1 MIFSFS
7 PHMRKLYGDQ
17 IRKEA
22 GLTKTLRS
30 AAVALPKTIP
40 DELRQEVTKM
50 LKDKSEI
57 QAALST
63 TKNVERIVKETVE
76 KVERVVEET
85 AGAVGDMVEAA
96 RPKLQ
101 EMVADTKILLEN
113 STSRLLIPKVTNDLD
128 AYDLSKYSITFSN
141 DPTDN
146 ISFTFGEPIT
156 LNWQAPPN
164 HGHKDWIGVYKITGN
179 KSKHVTTISS
189 KGLWTW
195 TTPRLADTVED
206 SSPSDSPR
214 VTEGTVT
221 FRGDKLPWEIGSYEF
236 RYHHDGKHNVMA
248 RSRPFDIVGM
258 WYKLSV
264 LLRLIINKH

>member
-1 MIFSFS
+1 MFHSS

-30 AAVALPKTIP
+30 AAVSLPKSIP
-40 DELRQEVTKM
+40 DEFRQEVTKM
-50 LKDKSEI
+50 LRDKSEL
-57 QAALST
+57 QAALNT
-63 TKNVERIVKETVE
+63 TKSVERIVKETVE

-96 RPKLQ
+96 RPRLQ

-128 AYDLSKYSITFSN
+128 AYDLSKYSIAFNT
-141 DPTDN
+141 DQTDN
-146 ISFTFGEPIT
+146 ISFTFGDQIS
-156 LNWQAPPN
+156 LKWHAPPN
-164 HGHKDWIGVYKITGN
+164 HGAKDWIGVYKITAN
-179 KSKHVTTISS
+179 KSKHITTISS

-195 TTPRLADTVED
+195 ITPHVDNTFED
-206 SSPSDSPR
+206 SSPILSPR
-214 VTEGTVT
+214 HTEGTVT

-248 RSRPFDIVGM
+248 RSLPFDIVG
-258 WYKLSV
+258 K
-264 LLRLIINKH
+264 

>member
-1 MIFSFS
+1 
-7 PHMRKLYGDQ
+7 MRKLYGDQ

-30 AAVALPKTIP
+30 AAVALPKSLP
-40 DELRQEVTKM
+40 DDFRQEVTKM
-50 LKDKSEI
+50 LRDKSEI
-57 QAALST
+57 QAALNT
-63 TKNVERIVKETVE
+63 TKSVERIVKETVE

-96 RPKLQ
+96 RPRLQ

-128 AYDLSKYSITFSN
+128 AYDLSKYSIAFN
-141 DPTDN
+141 TDQAEN
-146 ISFTFGEPIT
+146 ISFTFGEPIF
-156 LNWQAPPN
+156 LKWHAPPN
-164 HGHKDWIGVYKITGN
+164 HGAKDWIGVYKITAN

-195 TTPRLADTVED
+195 ITPHLADTFED
-206 SSPSDSPR
+206 GSPMQSPR
-214 VTEGTVT
+214 HTEGTFT
-221 FRGDKLPWEIGSYEF
+221 FRGDSLPWEIGSYEF

-248 RSRPFDIVGM
+248 RSRPFDIVG
-258 WYKLSV
+258 K
-264 LLRLIINKH
+264 